1 MTSSERRTYIET
13 ALRDAAAPISAA
25 SLAARLHV
33 SRQVI
38 VGDVAL
44 LRAAGA
50 DIQATPRGYILG
62 GGPSGVT
69 GVLACVH
76 SQQAMVDELNLMVDN
91 GCEVLDVIVEHPV
104 YGQLTGQLRLRSRH
118 DVEQFWARARTAAP
132 LSALTDGIHLHTVHC
147 PDEETL
153 ARTTAALRQAGY
165 LLEE

>member
-1 MTSSERRTYIET
+1 MTSQERRQLIET
-13 ALRDAAAPISAA
+13 ALRAARAPISAA
-25 SLAARLHV
+25 SLAAQLHV

-44 LRAAGA
+44 LRASGV
-50 DIQATPRGYILG
+50 DIQATPRGYVLSA
-62 GGPSGVT
+62 GPTGVT
-69 GVLACVH
+69 GVLACAH
-76 SQQAMVDELNLMVDN
+76 SREAMVEELNLMVDN

-118 DVEQFWARARTAAP
+118 DVEQFWAKARDAAP
-132 LSALTDGIHLHTVHC
+132 LSALTGGIHLHTVRC

-153 ARTTAALRQAGY
+153 ARTTAALRLAGY